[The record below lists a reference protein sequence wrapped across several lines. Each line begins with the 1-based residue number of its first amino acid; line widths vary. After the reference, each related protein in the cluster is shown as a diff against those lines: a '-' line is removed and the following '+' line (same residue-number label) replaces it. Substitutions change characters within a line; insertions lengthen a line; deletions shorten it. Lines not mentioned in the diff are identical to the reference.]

1 MLQNLLRRW
10 DFAHRGICDERR
22 RQQLGISLNAGV
34 DVRERGKG
42 KGKSGLVP
50 SCPATVP
57 SPASTHEIALAPKLW
72 KPNAL
77 TERATG
83 CSRGG
88 HFWRFMVGRPFFFDY
103 YPVTYLFSG
112 NMRINQ

>member
-50 SCPATVP
+50 SYPATVP
-57 SPASTHEIALAPKLW
+57 SPAQPAPMREPLE
-72 KPNAL
+72 PL
-77 TERATG
+77 PRS
-83 CSRGG
+83 C
-88 HFWRFMVGRPFFFDY
+88 
-103 YPVTYLFSG
+103 G
-112 NMRINQ
+112 NPTP

>member
-88 HFWRFMVGRPFFFDY
+88 HFGDSWWVG
-103 YPVTYLFSG
+103 LFSS
-112 NMRINQ
+112 IITLLPICSQAI